1 MTTPR
6 RDGFTLLEVLLVMT
20 VLVILAAWI
29 GPTLSGLRG
38 NLYQKGAADRLRGR
52 IADARTMAM
61 KEGTPHRLAVSS
73 DGTRVRLAPDTLDF
87 ANIQAG
93 ADAGPTA
100 KAIEQP
106 FERATVAVVGGG
118 AEADAGDGWV
128 TVATFLADGTC
139 REDNVTV
146 EVREEPFPP
155 IRLHLRGVTGYARVL
170 PANDP
175 KAAAPGGTP

>member
-1 MTTPR
+1 MRTAAR
-6 RDGFTLLEVLLVMT
+6 RGFTLLEILLVMA
-20 VLVILAAWI
+20 VLVILAAI
-29 GPTLSGLRG
+29 LGPTLTGLRG

-61 KEGTPHRLAVSS
+61 KEGTAHRLAVSS

-87 ANIQAG
+87 GSVTAG
-93 ADAGPTA
+93 EPGPAA
-100 KAIEQP
+100 KAVEQP
-106 FERATVAVVGGG
+106 FERATVAVVAGG
-118 AEADAGDGWV
+118 AEADTGDGWV

-155 IRLHLRGVTGYARVL
+155 IRLHIRGVTGAARVL
-170 PANDP
+170 PPNDP